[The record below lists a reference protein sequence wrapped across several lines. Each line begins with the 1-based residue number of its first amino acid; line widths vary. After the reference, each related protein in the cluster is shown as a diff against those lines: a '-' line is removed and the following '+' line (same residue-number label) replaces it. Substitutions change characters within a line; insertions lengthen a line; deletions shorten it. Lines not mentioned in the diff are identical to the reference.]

1 MNTPLLT
8 PFGEFTLV
16 CDNAND
22 PSIQAWSQAD
32 AYLLRLL
39 DDEPAAMRGKVAVI
53 NDDWG
58 ALAVATQ
65 AFAPLPY
72 SDSAI
77 YRDWLARNLGLADTT
92 VHGIE
97 QLARSPATFF
107 LMRLPKNLHF
117 FRHQLSLLSCLPD
130 ITVYVAGMQKYWPAS
145 FFEAAHDYFADV
157 EFYPGIRKAKAMR
170 LGEGKANREPQP
182 EQRLECPEFGLAA
195 INYPNVFSRD
205 SLDIG
210 TRFFL
215 ENFPDLSACS
225 NVLDLACGN
234 GLLGIKALQAFPQ
247 LQGWFVDESHYA
259 TLSCRAS
266 LKANAIDENR
276 YTVLQNNILHGL
288 SLPPMDAILCNP
300 PFHQQHRIGD
310 HIASAMM
317 AHSAR
322 VLAENGRLYLIG
334 NRHLNYN
341 LLLGRH
347 FSQVNVHAANSKF
360 VILKA
365 MR

>member
-39 DDEPAAMRGKVAVI
+39 ADDPQACRGQVAII

-65 AFAPLPY
+65 AFDPLIY

-77 YRDWLARNLGLADTT
+77 YRHWLAMNLGEPKASVLPPEA
-92 VHGIE
+92 
-97 QLARSPATFF
+97 LARSPASVF
-107 LMRLPKNLHF
+107 LLRLPKNLHF

-182 EQRLECPEFGLAA
+182 EQRFECPEFGLTA
-195 INYPNVFSRD
+195 INYPNVFSQD

-215 ENFPDLSACS
+215 ENFPDLSACR

-234 GLLGIKALQAFPQ
+234 GLLGIKALQTFPQ
-247 LQGWFVDESHYA
+247 LQGWFIDESHYA
-259 TLSCRAS
+259 TLSCHAS
-266 LKANAIDENR
+266 LKTNAIDENR

-310 HIASAMM
+310 HIASAMVGQ
-317 AHSAR
+317 SAR
-322 VLAENGRLYLIG
+322 ALAAGGKLYLIG
-334 NRHLNYN
+334 NRHLNYHT
-341 LLLGRH
+341 LLDKH
-347 FSQVNVHAANSKF
+347 FPSTRIHASNSKF
-360 VILKA
+360 VILEA